1 MVSASRPYTTKLG
14 AGLGLVE
21 ETNTLLSLWSPG
33 MSTGDLFRTAL
44 ESGRFPT
51 ITARR
56 LRNIIMECFAPR
68 YLVDGGAPAMHLKLL
83 ARALAAPEMQQ
94 LMLVFTCRANPVL
107 GDFIR
112 QIYWERYAGGC
123 ATLTNDD
130 ARRFVRRAIDDE
142 KTSMRWADTMVSRVS
157 GYLLGCSA
165 DYGLLEGGQRSDRK
179 ILPFRISPNVAAYL
193 AYDLHLRESVGD
205 NALLEH
211 EDWQLFGL
219 AHEDVL
225 DELKRIA
232 LRALLIVQVA
242 GSAIRIGWKYTDM
255 EALCDVLTHS

>member
-1 MVSASRPYTTKLG
+1 MVSANRPYTTKLG

-21 ETNTLLSLWSPG
+21 ETNTLLSVWSPG
-33 MSTGDLFRTAL
+33 ISTGDLFRMAL

-68 YLVDGGAPAMHLKLL
+68 YLVSGGTPAMHLKLL
-83 ARALAAPEMQQ
+83 AAALGPPEMQQ
-94 LMLVFTCRANPVL
+94 LMFVFTCRANPVL
-107 GDFIR
+107 GDFVR
-112 QIYWERYAGGC
+112 EVYWVRYAGGY
-123 ATLTNDD
+123 TMLTNED
-130 ARRFVRRAIDDE
+130 ARGFIQRAIGDE

-157 GYLLGCSA
+157 GYLLGCCA
-165 DYGLLEGGQRSDRK
+165 DYRLLEGGQRSDRK
-179 ILPFRISPNVAAYL
+179 ILPFHISPNVAAYL
-193 AYDLHLRESVGD
+193 AYDLHLRENVGD

-225 DELKRIA
+225 EELKRIT
-232 LRALLIVQVA
+232 LRGLLIVQAA
-242 GSAIRIGWKYTDM
+242 GNAIRIGWKYTDM
-255 EALCDVLTHS
+255 EALCDVLAHE